1 MNFFY
6 AYSSTGI
13 LSNCI
18 LPDFMRFYR
27 RKLFKGPNTMCT
39 YISIS
44 NTWLRE
50 YNSIMLSMWEDMIR
64 RLYFHVRISECA
76 FYAFIIFLNA
86 SLPRIKNQFYPRQS
100 DV

>member
-1 MNFFY
+1 
-6 AYSSTGI
+6 
-13 LSNCI
+13 
-18 LPDFMRFYR
+18 
-27 RKLFKGPNTMCT
+27 MCT

-76 FYAFIIFLNA
+76 FYAFIIFQNT
-86 SLPRIKNQFYPRQS
+86 SLPRKKISFIPDSLTS
-100 DV
+100 DERYEQ